1 MIMTDYVVRG
11 TEKAGNFRFFGS
23 ITKELV
29 QVAADHHQTSPVVT
43 AGLGRTMTAAAMMS
57 QMLKNDGDRMS
68 VTIKGDGPIGGVI
81 IEANAKGDLKG
92 YPYNANVD
100 LPLNEK
106 GKLDVSGAFGN
117 AVMTIMKDFGLKEP
131 YIGQTILVSGEIAED
146 FTYYFATSEQT
157 PSAVALGVLI
167 DVDHSVKQSGGFIIQ
182 VLPEASDE
190 AIDQLE
196 EKLKDFP
203 SITTLL
209 EEGKTIEN
217 IIEDLLGE
225 VTFMDKQPVRFCCDC
240 SLDQM
245 ERGLMSIGIED
256 LTEIMEEDNGA
267 ELTCHFCN
275 QHYNFKED
283 QLQSLIDELKSN

>member
-1 MIMTDYVVRG
+1 MGDYVIRG
-11 TEKAGNFRFFGS
+11 IDKSGNFRFFGS
-23 ITKELV
+23 ITKDMV
-29 QVAADHHQTSPVVT
+29 QSASDHHQTSPVVT

-68 VTIKGDGPIGGVI
+68 VTIKGDGPIGGVV
-81 IEANAKGDLKG
+81 IEANAQGNVKG

-100 LPLNEK
+100 LPLNAK
-106 GKLDVSGAFGN
+106 GKLDVREAFGN

-167 DVDHSVKQSGGFIIQ
+167 DVDHSIKQAGGFIIQ
-182 VLPEASDE
+182 VLPGVSDE
-190 AIDQLE
+190 AIDLLE
-196 EKLKDFP
+196 AKLKELP

-209 EEGKTIEN
+209 DEGKTIEE
-217 IIEDLLGE
+217 IIEGLLGDVKFLDKKE
-225 VTFMDKQPVRFCCDC
+225 VQFCCDC
-240 SLDQM
+240 SVDQM

-256 LTEIMEEDNGA
+256 LTELIEEDKEA
-267 ELTCHFCN
+267 ELVCHFCN
-275 QHYNFKED
+275 KHYDFKEK
-283 QLQSLIDELKSN
+283 QLQSLLDEIKSN

>member
-1 MIMTDYVVRG
+1 MKDYVVRG
-11 TEKAGNFRFFGS
+11 TDKAGNFRFFGS
-23 ITKELV
+23 ITKEMV
-29 QVAADHHQTSPVVT
+29 QTATDYHQTSPVV
-43 AGLGRTMTAAAMMS
+43 AAALGRTMTATAMMS

-81 IEANAKGDLKG
+81 VEADAKGNIKG
-92 YPYNANVD
+92 YPYHADVD
-100 LPLNEK
+100 LPLNPK
-106 GKLDVSGAFGN
+106 GKLDVRGAFGN
-117 AVMTIMKDFGLKEP
+117 AVMTVMKDFGLKEP

-167 DVDHSVKQSGGFIIQ
+167 DVDYSIKQSGGFIIQ
-182 VLPEASDE
+182 VLPNAADE
-190 AIDQLE
+190 AIDELE
-196 EKLKDFP
+196 ERLKGLS

-225 VTFMDKQPVRFCCDC
+225 VTFMTKQEVQFCCDC
-240 SLDQM
+240 SLDRM
-245 ERGLMSIGIED
+245 ERGLMTIGVDD
-256 LTEIMEEDNGA
+256 LTELIEEDEGA

-275 QHYNFKED
+275 KCYDFNKEHLENLRSEI
-283 QLQSLIDELKSN
+283 QNG

>member
-1 MIMTDYVVRG
+1 MKDYVVRG
-11 TEKAGNFRFFGS
+11 TDKSGNFRFFGS
-23 ITKELV
+23 ITKEIV
-29 QVAADHHQTSPVVT
+29 QAASDHHQTSPLVT

-81 IEANAKGDLKG
+81 IEANAKGDIKG

-100 LPLNEK
+100 LPLNSE
-106 GKLDVSGAFGN
+106 GKLDVRGAFGN

-157 PSAVALGVLI
+157 PSAVALGVLV
-167 DVDHSVKQSGGFIIQ
+167 DVDHSIKQSGGFIIQ
-182 VLPEASDE
+182 VLPNASDD

-196 EKLKDFP
+196 EKLKGVQ

-209 EEGKTIEN
+209 EQGKTIEN

-225 VTFMDKQPVRFCCDC
+225 VTFLEKQEIQFFCDC
-240 SLDQM
+240 SVEQM
-245 ERGLMSIGIED
+245 ERGLMSIGVDD
-256 LTEIMEEDNGA
+256 LTELIEEDEGA
-267 ELTCHFCN
+267 ELICHFCN
-275 QHYNFKED
+275 KHYDFQKD
-283 QLQSLIDELKSN
+283 QLQRLVDEIKAN

>member
-1 MIMTDYVVRG
+1 MKDYVVRG
-11 TEKAGNFRFFGS
+11 TEKSGNFRFFGS

-29 QVAADHHQTSPVVT
+29 QAAATHHQTSPVVT
-43 AGLGRTMTAAAMMS
+43 AGLGRTMTATAMMGK
-57 QMLKNDGDRMS
+57 MLKNDGDRMS

-81 IEANAKGDLKG
+81 IEADAKGNIKG
-92 YPYNANVD
+92 YPYNPNVD
-100 LPLNEK
+100 LPLNAK
-106 GKLDVSGAFGN
+106 GKLDVREAFGN
-117 AVMTIMKDFGLKEP
+117 AVMTVTKDFGLKEP

-182 VLPEASDE
+182 VLPDASDD

-225 VTFMDKQPVRFCCDC
+225 VTFWEKEEIQFCCDC
-240 SLDQM
+240 SVEQM
-245 ERGLMSIGIED
+245 ERGLMSIGVDD
-256 LTEIMEEDNGA
+256 LTELIEEDEGA
-267 ELTCHFCN
+267 ELVCHFCN
-275 QHYNFKED
+275 KHYDFKEE
-283 QLQSLIDELKSN
+283 QLQSLLDEIKRS